1 MKFKIRQP
9 RREEISVLV
18 AMQLAMAEETEPFR
32 LDPATVTKGV
42 TAVFDD
48 EAKGRYWVA
57 ENTEGRLVGM
67 LLTVPEWSDWRNATV
82 LWIHSVYVLPEA
94 RSQGVYKGLYSHLKQ
109 EVEAS
114 SALRGLRLYVEQR
127 NLAAQAVYEKAGMS
141 KDHYYLYEWMKGF

>member
-1 MKFKIRQP
+1 MKLKIRQP

-32 LDPATVTKGV
+32 LDAATVTLGV

-48 EAKGRYWVA
+48 ESKGRYWVA
-57 ENTEGRLVGM
+57 ENTEGVLVGM

-82 LWIHSVYVLPEA
+82 LWIHSVYVVPEA
-94 RSQGVYKGLYSHLKQ
+94 RAQGVYKSLYSHLKQ
-109 EVEAS
+109 EVETNS
-114 SALRGLRLYVEQR
+114 SLRGLRLYVEQR
-127 NLAAQAVYEKAGMS
+127 NLAAQAVYDKAGMT